1 MICAHPGS
9 PTVKTWP
16 TFSGLL
22 AVWAVCAA
30 AAGAA
35 EPLPADLFFK
45 PASLQ
50 EVLLS
55 PSGKRMAVSTPGAN
69 GRLGV
74 FVIDLQASDFKAT
87 RAVLFSD
94 KDVPSF
100 QWVDDERLV
109 LSVTDLQAG
118 LGEWQAPGL
127 YAVHYDGAEFVH
139 LVETRTRPLVTGT
152 DRIKTLP
159 WNHMLLHVPVASE
172 ARGGAS
178 ADEVIIGELD
188 YRQRELHQIA
198 PMWLNT
204 RNGRT
209 RPLAVDGPPCPVHA
223 WWFSPQGTPRAALCR
238 EKGRESLH
246 WHQAAGSGTAGT
258 WKPISEGPLDQ
269 LGIVPLWVGD
279 GDRLYVR
286 HHAGPASEAVVAPF
300 DFATGQPGDTL
311 VNAPGFDFSGR
322 LIGDRDGRRLLGVR
336 ISTDAEQT
344 VWFDASHKAAQQRA
358 DDALPGRVNRIQCRR
373 CGADDAVMLARSYSD
388 QDPGHLLLWR
398 QADDGGKGRWQRVGQ
413 VRPDI
418 QPAQMART
426 DLERIRAR
434 DGRDLPVWLTRHATA
449 RQPQPAVVLVH
460 GGPWVR
466 GRHWDWQA
474 LPQFLASR
482 GYLVIEPEFRGSD
495 GYGQA
500 HLRAGF
506 KQWGQAMQDDLADAL
521 LWAQKKGLA
530 SDAACIIGGS
540 YGGYATL
547 MGLVRHPELYRCGSA
562 WVAATDPFLY
572 LEGAWWMWDDISASG
587 RRYSLPQMVGDVDK
601 DREMLRANSPVEQ
614 AARIQR
620 PLQLVWGSEDQRVP
634 ITHGRRL
641 REAMQ
646 KAGLQPEWVVYDG
659 EAHGWRKPEN
669 QIDFARRLEAFLA
682 RHLGAAPARP

>member
-1 MICAHPGS
+1 
-9 PTVKTWP
+9 VKTWY
-16 TFSGLL
+16 TVSGLL
-22 AVWAVCAA
+22 AAWAVCAA

-35 EPLPADLFFK
+35 EPPLPADIFFK

-74 FVIDLQASDFKAT
+74 FVIDLQGSNFKAT

-94 KDVPSF
+94 ADVPSF

-109 LSVTDLQAG
+109 FSVTDLRAG

-127 YAVHYDGAEFVH
+127 YAVRHDGAEFVH
-139 LVETRTRPLVTGT
+139 LVETRGRPLVTGA

-159 WNHMLLHVPVASE
+159 WNHTLLHVPVASE
-172 ARGGAS
+172 DRDGARAN
-178 ADEVIIGELD
+178 EVIIGELRYD
-188 YRQRELHQIA
+188 LEDLRDITPL
-198 PMWLNT
+198 WLNT
-204 RNGRT
+204 RTGKT
-209 RPLAVDGPPCPVHA
+209 RPVAMAGQPCPVHA
-223 WWFSPQGTPRAALCR
+223 WWFNPQGTPRAALCR
-238 EKGRESLH
+238 EKGRETLH
-246 WHQAAGSGTAGT
+246 WHQAAASAQAGTAGT
-258 WKPISEGPLDQ
+258 WKPIAEGPLYQ
-269 LGIVPLWVGD
+269 LGLQPLWVGD
-279 GDRLYVR
+279 GDRLYVT
-286 HHAGPASEAVVAPF
+286 HHAGPAGESVVAPF
-300 DFATGQPGDTL
+300 DFAKGKPGDTL
-311 VNAPGFDFSGR
+311 VNAPGFDFSGW
-322 LIGDRDGRRLLGVR
+322 LIGDRDGQRLLGVR

-344 VWFDASHKAAQQRA
+344 VWFDAGYKAAQQRA

-373 CGADDAVMLARSYSD
+373 CGTDDAVMLVRSYSD
-388 QDPGHLLLWR
+388 QDPGQLLLWR

-434 DGRDLPVWLTRHATA
+434 DGRDLPVWLTRSATA
-449 RQPQPAVVLVH
+449 RQPLPAVVLVH

-521 LWAQKKGLA
+521 LWARQRGLA

-562 WVAATDPFLY
+562 WVAVTDPFLY
-572 LEGAWWMWDDISASG
+572 LDGAWWVQDDISASG

-601 DREMLRANSPVEQ
+601 DREMLRANSPLEQ

-620 PLQLVWGSEDQRVP
+620 PLQLVWGSEDLRVP

-646 KAGLQPEWVVYDG
+646 KAGLQPDWLVYDG

-669 QIDFARRLEAFLA
+669 QVDFARRLEAFLA
-682 RHLGAAPARP
+682 RHLGAAAARP

>member
-1 MICAHPGS
+1 
-9 PTVKTWP
+9 
-16 TFSGLL
+16 
-22 AVWAVCAA
+22 
-30 AAGAA
+30 
-35 EPLPADLFFK
+35 
-45 PASLQ
+45 
-50 EVLLS
+50 
-55 PSGKRMAVSTPGAN
+55 
-69 GRLGV
+69 
-74 FVIDLQASDFKAT
+74 
-87 RAVLFSD
+87 
-94 KDVPSF
+94 
-100 QWVDDERLV
+100 
-109 LSVTDLQAG
+109 
-118 LGEWQAPGL
+118 
-127 YAVHYDGAEFVH
+127 
-139 LVETRTRPLVTGT
+139 
-152 DRIKTLP
+152 
-159 WNHMLLHVPVASE
+159 
-172 ARGGAS
+172 
-178 ADEVIIGELD
+178 
-188 YRQRELHQIA
+188 
-198 PMWLNT
+198 
-204 RNGRT
+204 
-209 RPLAVDGPPCPVHA
+209 
-223 WWFSPQGTPRAALCR
+223 
-238 EKGRESLH
+238 
-246 WHQAAGSGTAGT
+246 
-258 WKPISEGPLDQ
+258 
-269 LGIVPLWVGD
+269 
-279 GDRLYVR
+279 
-286 HHAGPASEAVVAPF
+286 VVAPF
-300 DFATGQPGDTL
+300 DFAKGKPGDTL
-311 VNAPGFDFSGR
+311 VNAPGFDFSGW
-322 LIGDRDGRRLLGVR
+322 LIGDRDGQRLLGVR

-344 VWFDASHKAAQQRA
+344 VWFDAGYKAAQQRA

-373 CGADDAVMLARSYSD
+373 CGTDDAVMLVRSYSD
-388 QDPGHLLLWR
+388 QDPGQLLLWR

-434 DGRDLPVWLTRHATA
+434 DGRDLPVWLTRSATA
-449 RQPQPAVVLVH
+449 RQPLPAVVLVH

-521 LWAQKKGLA
+521 LWARQRGLA

-562 WVAATDPFLY
+562 WVAVTDPFLY
-572 LEGAWWMWDDISASG
+572 LDGAWWVQDDISASG

-601 DREMLRANSPVEQ
+601 DREMLRANSPLEQ

-620 PLQLVWGSEDQRVP
+620 PLQLVWGSEDLRVP

-646 KAGLQPEWVVYDG
+646 KAGLQPDWLVYDG

-669 QIDFARRLEAFLA
+669 QVDFARRLEAFLA
-682 RHLGAAPARP
+682 RHLGAAAARP